1 MSQYLC
7 SRFTWGRAA
16 VLGALCFSTGAMAQP
31 LALEEIIVTAQK
43 RTQSLQDVPVSVNA
57 ITGTK
62 LSEAGLNKIED
73 LQAYVPNLT
82 MSETGIGTNIYM
94 RGIGSGINQGFEQSV
109 GLYVDGVYYGRSQLS
124 RAPFL
129 DLERVEVLRGPQNI
143 LYGKNSVAG
152 AMSLITA
159 NPTQDFE
166 GSVSVLFEPEYG
178 EQLAEV
184 ILSGPIAENL
194 TGRLAHRSRTLDGYV
209 ENLDASS
216 EPEREESSTR
226 LTLQWDASDNLEAT
240 LKYAH
245 STFDVTG
252 RQIEIAGDQASL
264 NPGLGGA
271 NWSQFLLSLN
281 AGAPLTGAD
290 LTSTSVLNTGL
301 DFNRSSNGDYSN
313 NEADN
318 FSLNFDYQLG
328 DYTLTSTTGA
338 LSYEYGELCDC
349 DFTSADVFFVQSNE
363 EFEQFSQEFRI
374 TSPGGEMI
382 DWIAG
387 VYLHESEL
395 DFDDRFFTTSGS
407 AIGNTLDTL
416 LPLAFS
422 TDGGVTTA
430 YPTGAAQ
437 QLLDIA
443 VPRTFTQDTS
453 LSSAFIQA
461 TWNATETT
469 RLTLG
474 GRYSTEEKD
483 GTRTLTVVDGNG
495 SEIPYNDLLVPG
507 TDMGI
512 DYLLGRILQVARHD
526 LSGTREESKFAPSIT
541 IQHDLNDDMMTYVN
555 WSRGFKSGG
564 YDTRSNVPPIE
575 TVVTNPFS
583 SALSFSIP
591 AGSFEYEPEENTTVE
606 LGLKS
611 RLLEGALELNL
622 AAFNTEFEDLQVS
635 IYDGV
640 LGFNVGNAAKATSQ
654 GIEIDGRYAVT
665 NEFTLS
671 GSVAWL
677 DFEFEDYL
685 NGQCT
690 QLERIVTSV
699 ATCDYEGKTNQYVA
713 DLSGALS
720 ADLAV
725 PMENGWE
732 FRTTLDLV
740 FSTDYNPSQNL
751 DPNIQQDGFTKIN
764 MRVAIKDASAGWEV
778 ALIAKNLSDE
788 TVVTYANDTPLAA
801 NLTQS
806 IGYYSFVESPRTVAL
821 QGTYRF

>member
-1 MSQYLC
+1 
-7 SRFTWGRAA
+7 
-16 VLGALCFSTGAMAQP
+16 
-31 LALEEIIVTAQK
+31 
-43 RTQSLQDVPVSVNA
+43 
-57 ITGTK
+57 
-62 LSEAGLNKIED
+62 
-73 LQAYVPNLT
+73 
-82 MSETGIGTNIYM
+82 
-94 RGIGSGINQGFEQSV
+94 
-109 GLYVDGVYYGRSQLS
+109 
-124 RAPFL
+124 
-129 DLERVEVLRGPQNI
+129 
-143 LYGKNSVAG
+143 
-152 AMSLITA
+152 
-159 NPTQDFE
+159 
-166 GSVSVLFEPEYG
+166 
-178 EQLAEV
+178 
-184 ILSGPIAENL
+184 
-194 TGRLAHRSRTLDGYV
+194 
-209 ENLDASS
+209 
-216 EPEREESSTR
+216 
-226 LTLQWDASDNLEAT
+226 
-240 LKYAH
+240 
-245 STFDVTG
+245 
-252 RQIEIAGDQASL
+252 
-264 NPGLGGA
+264 
-271 NWSQFLLSLN
+271 
-281 AGAPLTGAD
+281 
-290 LTSTSVLNTGL
+290 
-301 DFNRSSNGDYSN
+301 
-313 NEADN
+313 
-318 FSLNFDYQLG
+318 
-328 DYTLTSTTGA
+328 
-338 LSYEYGELCDC
+338 
-349 DFTSADVFFVQSNE
+349 
-363 EFEQFSQEFRI
+363 
-374 TSPGGEMI
+374 
-382 DWIAG
+382 
-387 VYLHESEL
+387 
-395 DFDDRFFTTSGS
+395 
-407 AIGNTLDTL
+407 
-416 LPLAFS
+416 
-422 TDGGVTTA
+422 
-430 YPTGAAQ
+430 
-437 QLLDIA
+437 
-443 VPRTFTQDTS
+443 
-453 LSSAFIQA
+453 
-461 TWNATETT
+461 
-469 RLTLG
+469 
-474 GRYSTEEKD
+474 
-483 GTRTLTVVDGNG
+483 
-495 SEIPYNDLLVPG
+495 
-507 TDMGI
+507 
-512 DYLLGRILQVARHD
+512 
-526 LSGTREESKFAPSIT
+526 
-541 IQHDLNDDMMTYVN
+541 MMTYVN

-654 GIEIDGRYAVT
+654 GVEIDGRYAVT

-764 MRVAIKDASAGWEV
+764 MRVAIEDASAGWEV

-788 TVVTYANDTPLAA
+788 TIVTYANDTPLAA

>member
-1 MSQYLC
+1 MYGFL
-7 SRFTWGRAA
+7 
-16 VLGALCFSTGAMAQP
+16 
-31 LALEEIIVTAQK
+31 IIH
-43 RTQSLQDVPVSVNA
+43 LYFHQDKMCHA
-57 ITGTK
+57 C
-62 LSEAGLNKIED
+62 LLLD
-73 LQAYVPNLT
+73 DF
-82 MSETGIGTNIYM
+82 
-94 RGIGSGINQGFEQSV
+94 QG
-109 GLYVDGVYYGRSQLS
+109 Y
-124 RAPFL
+124 
-129 DLERVEVLRGPQNI
+129 
-143 LYGKNSVAG
+143 
-152 AMSLITA
+152 
-159 NPTQDFE
+159 
-166 GSVSVLFEPEYG
+166 
-178 EQLAEV
+178 
-184 ILSGPIAENL
+184 
-194 TGRLAHRSRTLDGYV
+194 
-209 ENLDASS
+209 
-216 EPEREESSTR
+216 
-226 LTLQWDASDNLEAT
+226 
-240 LKYAH
+240 
-245 STFDVTG
+245 
-252 RQIEIAGDQASL
+252 
-264 NPGLGGA
+264 
-271 NWSQFLLSLN
+271 
-281 AGAPLTGAD
+281 
-290 LTSTSVLNTGL
+290 
-301 DFNRSSNGDYSN
+301 
-313 NEADN
+313 
-318 FSLNFDYQLG
+318 LNFDYQLG

-764 MRVAIKDASAGWEV
+764 MRVAIEDASAGWEV

>member
-1 MSQYLC
+1 MSKYRDSRNLARGAAFLGAVFLC
-7 SRFTWGRAA
+7 SGSW
-16 VLGALCFSTGAMAQP
+16 AQP
-31 LALEEIIVTAQK
+31 LTLEEIIVTAQK
-43 RTQSLQDVPVSVNA
+43 RTQSLQDVPVSVSVT
-57 ITGTK
+57 TGSK
-62 LSEAGLNKIED
+62 LSEAGITKLED

-109 GLYVDGVYYGRSQLS
+109 GMYVDGVYYGRSQLS

-166 GSVSVLFEPEYG
+166 GSVMLSLEPEYG
-178 EQLAEV
+178 EQLAEIIV
-184 ILSGPIAENL
+184 SGPIADGL
-194 TGRLAHRSRTLDGYV
+194 SGRLAHRSRTLDGYV
-209 ENLDASS
+209 ENLDASA
-216 EPEREESSTR
+216 EPEREENSTR
-226 LTLQWDASDNLEAT
+226 LTLQWDASDDLEAT
-240 LKYAH
+240 FKYAH
-245 STFDVTG
+245 STFDITG
-252 RQIEIAGDQASL
+252 RQVEIAGDAASL

-281 AGAPLTGAD
+281 AAAPLTGAD
-290 LTSTSVLNTGL
+290 LTSASVL
-301 DFNRSSNGDYSN
+301 DFSN
-313 NEADN
+313 NETDN
-318 FSLNFDYQLG
+318 FTLNLDYQWG
-328 DYTLTSTTGA
+328 DYTLTSTTGF
-338 LSYEYGELCDC
+338 LTYEYEELCDC
-349 DFTSADVFFVQSNE
+349 DFTSADVFFVQSQE

-387 VYLHESEL
+387 VYIHESEL
-395 DFDDRFFTTSGS
+395 DFGDQFFTTPGS
-407 AIGNTLDTL
+407 VIGNTLDTL

-430 YPTGAAQ
+430 YPAGAAQ

-453 LSSAFIQA
+453 LFSAFLQA

-469 RLTLG
+469 RVTFG
-474 GRYSTEEKD
+474 GRYSTEEKE
-483 GTRTLTVVDGNG
+483 GTRALTVVDGNG
-495 SEIPYNDLLVPG
+495 AEIPYNALLVPG

-526 LSGTREESKFAPSIT
+526 LAGVREETKFAPSIT
-541 IQHDLNDDMMTYVN
+541 IQHDLNDEMMTYAN
-555 WSRGFKSGG
+555 WSRGYKSGG
-564 YDTRSNVPPIE
+564 YDTRSNVPPLE

-591 AGSFEYEPEENTTVE
+591 AGSFEYEPEQNTTLE

-611 RLLEGALELNL
+611 RLLDGALELNL
-622 AAFNTEFEDLQVS
+622 AAFNTDFEDLQVS

-654 GIEIDGRYAVT
+654 GIEIDGRYAV
-665 NEFTLS
+665 NNQLTLS

-677 DFEFEDYL
+677 DFEFQDYL

-690 QLERIVTSV
+690 QLERIITSV
-699 ATCDYEGKTNQYVA
+699 ATCDYEGKSNQYVA

-725 PMENGWE
+725 PMSNGWD
-732 FRTTLDLV
+732 FRTTLDFV
-740 FSTDYNPSQNL
+740 FTTDYNPSQNL
-751 DPNIQQDGFTKIN
+751 DPVIHQDGYTKVN
-764 MRVAIKDASAGWEV
+764 MRVSIEDVNAGWEV
-778 ALIAKNLSDE
+778 ALIGRNITNE
-788 TVVTYANDTPLAA
+788 RVVTYANDTPLAA

-806 IGYYSFVESPRTVAL
+806 IGHYSFVESPRTIAL
-821 QGTYRF
+821 QGIYRF